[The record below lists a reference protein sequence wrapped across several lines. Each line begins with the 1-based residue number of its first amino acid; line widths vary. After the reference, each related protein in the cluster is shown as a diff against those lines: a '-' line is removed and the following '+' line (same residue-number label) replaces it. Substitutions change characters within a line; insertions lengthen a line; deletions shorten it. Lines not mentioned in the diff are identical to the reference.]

1 MLKNI
6 NCIDNN
12 NFTQPYIAFN
22 KKLFDRKNHIKNL
35 NDIIVLPMGLD
46 NPKINSFN
54 NKNIYIRKEYRYTTF
69 SLNFSTSENEIITT
83 ENMNLFLN
91 QSLNYVEK
99 NKMPW
104 VGKVYTTHT
113 NPNLN
118 GLHFPINPEFINNN
132 QQLLRFYKFIDSIPV
147 LKDAGNI
154 DLYSNSQTT
163 NYNLTF
169 LENMSFN
176 FHNLTELAFYKLDT
190 NTYFIPYILINNLN
204 KKTNIIFDFPFS
216 KTDIVDK
223 TQNILNLLIWF
234 MRNYLLR

>member
-1 MLKNI
+1 
-6 NCIDNN
+6 
-12 NFTQPYIAFN
+12 
-22 KKLFDRKNHIKNL
+22 
-35 NDIIVLPMGLD
+35 
-46 NPKINSFN
+46 
-54 NKNIYIRKEYRYTTF
+54 
-69 SLNFSTSENEIITT
+69 
-83 ENMNLFLN
+83 MNLFLN

-99 NKMPW
+99 NNMPW
-104 VGKVYTTHT
+104 VGKVYITHA

-118 GLHFPINPEFINNN
+118 GLHFPINPEFINDN
-132 QQLLRFYKFIDSIPV
+132 QQLLRFYKFIYSIPV

-154 DLYSNSQTT
+154 DLYSNSQPT

-216 KTDIVDK
+216 NTDIVETCKNVIIVD
-223 TQNILNLLIWF
+223 
-234 MRNYLLR
+234 YH